1 MKKLSFR
8 GTFFKDI
15 LFNKIINFKL
25 LFINKI
31 VLFSGLT
38 LNALAFLLYSFTGI
52 SFFENID
59 SFLRMSN
66 AFFVISI
73 LTITH
78 RVSVNNLNIAKDVSQ
93 LEDDVFLSTNIT
105 DIEIV
110 PKNFILYEDMPLK
123 VLKDIYK
130 DGAYVLIT
138 TSSNELTFYAEEEN
152 IYLVEDDQ
160 ELAEVKSLKL
170 KQDII

>member
-15 LFNKIINFKL
+15 LFNKIISLKL

-59 SFLRMSN
+59 SFLRMAN
-66 AFFVISI
+66 ALFVISI

-105 DIEIV
+105 AIEIV
-110 PKNFILYEDMPLK
+110 PKNFILYEDMPLMI
-123 VLKDIYK
+123 LKDIYK

-160 ELAEVKSLKL
+160 ELAEVKSLIL

>member
-15 LFNKIINFKL
+15 LFNKIISLKL

-59 SFLRMSN
+59 SFLRMAN
-66 AFFVISI
+66 ALFVISI

-110 PKNFILYEDMPLK
+110 PRNFILYEDMPLMI
-123 VLKDIYK
+123 LKDIYK

-160 ELAEVKSLKL
+160 ELAEVKSLIL

>member
-15 LFNKIINFKL
+15 LFNKIISLKL

-59 SFLRMSN
+59 SFLRMAN
-66 AFFVISI
+66 ALFVISI

-110 PKNFILYEDMPLK
+110 PKNFILYEDMPLMI
-123 VLKDIYK
+123 LKDIYK

-160 ELAEVKSLKL
+160 ELAEVKSLIL